1 MSVVQK
7 ICSTDISVCTND
19 KQEMTNT
26 HQGKICI
33 ITGATDGIGKEAALN
48 LAGIGFTLGLVGRNP
63 DKISSTLAEIQSVTG
78 NDNITFFLADLSL
91 MNEVRRLGEEI
102 QSTFD
107 KIDVLLNNAGAY
119 IADFGKTDEGFE
131 RTFALNHLSYFLLTD
146 LLLDTLKSTSKSR
159 IVNVASNAHIN
170 TNLDFDNLQGF
181 KGYKGWSAYCK
192 SKLCNIM
199 FTYELARRLENTSTT
214 ANCLHPGFVKTNF
227 GEDNRRSVRLSL
239 IAAKAVSAINVKK
252 GAKTSIYL
260 ASSSEVEGVSGKY
273 FAKCKPKDSS
283 PQSYVIED
291 QKRLWD
297 ISEQLLS

>member
-1 MSVVQK
+1 
-7 ICSTDISVCTND
+7 
-19 KQEMTNT
+19 MTST
-26 HQGKICI
+26 HQGKVCI
-33 ITGATDGIGKEAALN
+33 ITGATDGIGKEAAMN
-48 LAGIGFTLGLVGRNP
+48 LAAMDFTLGLVGRNP
-63 DKISSTLAEIQSVTG
+63 DKISSTLAEIQSKTG
-78 NDNITFFLADLSL
+78 NDNITFFQADLSL
-91 MNEVRRLGEEI
+91 MKEVRTLTEEI

-119 IADFGKTDEGFE
+119 IVDFGKTDEGFE

-146 LLLDTLKSTSKSR
+146 LLLDTIKTTPHSR
-159 IVNVASNAHIN
+159 IINVASNAHIN
-170 TNLDFDNLQGF
+170 TNLDFEDLQGF
-181 KGYKGWSAYCK
+181 HGYKGWPAYCK

-199 FTYELARRLENTSTT
+199 FTYELGRRLEESDTT
-214 ANCLHPGFVKTNF
+214 VNCLHPGFVNTSF
-227 GEDNRRSVRLSL
+227 GNNNKLGVRLSL

-283 PQSYVIED
+283 PQSYVVED